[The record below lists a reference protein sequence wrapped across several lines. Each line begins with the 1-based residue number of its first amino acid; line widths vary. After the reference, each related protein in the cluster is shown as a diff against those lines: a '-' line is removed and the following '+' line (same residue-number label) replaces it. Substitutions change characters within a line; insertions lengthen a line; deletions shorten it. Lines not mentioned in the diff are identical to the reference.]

1 MNLFQSHQSKLQ
13 GGSLITLQYP
23 LDCGDALF
31 SKPRLSILL
40 LVLVFLATAGMAA
53 EETGRYSVSLAVND
67 TLGTYLVNQTGF
79 ALYYFMNDAPGNNTS
94 SCYENCSD
102 TWLPF
107 YEENL
112 TVAKGLKPADFSVI
126 NRTDG
131 SKQIAY
137 KRWPLYFYSKDIKPG
152 EVNGQNM
159 GELWQVINPTSSDFR
174 KPTPSILTLELDSE
188 PLRQQ
193 FKSSQF
199 SSGGSSAVRPN

>member
-1 MNLFQSHQSKLQ
+1 LS
-13 GGSLITLQYP
+13 
-23 LDCGDALF
+23 
-31 SKPRLSILL
+31 SKPRLSILV

-79 ALYYFMNDAPGNNTS
+79 ALYYFMDDSPGNNTS

-102 TWLPF
+102 TWPPF

-112 TVAKGLKPADFSVI
+112 TVAKGLKPADFSSI
-126 NRTDG
+126 ERTDG
-131 SKQIAY
+131 NKQIAY
-137 KRWPLYFYSKDIKPG
+137 KGWPLYFYSKDIKPG

-159 GELWQVINPTSSDFR
+159 VKLWQVINPTSSAFR
-174 KPTPSILTLELDSE
+174 KPIPSILTLELDDE

-193 FKSSQF
+193 FQSSEL
-199 SSGGSSAVRPN
+199 SSGGYAEGPD

>member
-1 MNLFQSHQSKLQ
+1 LSSRSRLTTIVLASIF
-13 GGSLITLQYP
+13 LITI
-23 LDCGDALF
+23 CTAVE
-31 SKPRLSILL
+31 SITEYSIN
-40 LVLVFLATAGMAA
+40 LV
-53 EETGRYSVSLAVND
+53 VND

-79 ALYYFMNDAPGNNTS
+79 TLYYFMDDAPGNNTS

-102 TWLPF
+102 TWPPF

-137 KRWPLYFYSKDIKPG
+137 KGWPLYFYSNDIKPG

-174 KPTPSILTLELDSE
+174 KPIPSILTLELDSE

-199 SSGGSSAVRPN
+199 SSEGSSAVRPN